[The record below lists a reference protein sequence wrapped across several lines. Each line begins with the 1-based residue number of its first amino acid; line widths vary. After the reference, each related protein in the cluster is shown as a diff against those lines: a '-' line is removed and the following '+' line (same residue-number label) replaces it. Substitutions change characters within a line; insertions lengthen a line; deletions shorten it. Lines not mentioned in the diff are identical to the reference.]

1 MTANKNEKLIK
12 EYKTIEADTAI
23 LENYSF
29 NAARQNSAKNRYSN
43 IHPFDHN
50 RVVLSMDDGD
60 TDYINAS
67 HIDVSMKV
75 ESKRKGNPVKVIKRH
90 ITSSVTRFSMFK
102 KLLRATTFKLQM
114 KSMENGTGPK
124 IFNQD
129 ELHTYF

>member
-67 HIDVSMKV
+67 YIDVSIKV
-75 ESKRKGNPVKVIKRH
+75 ELKRKGNPVKV
-90 ITSSVTRFSMFK
+90 VLFSMTFTYSRLCKTPHRASNK
-102 KLLRATTFKLQM
+102 KRNTLHAKVPSPRPVTT
-114 KSMENGTGPK
+114 SGA
-124 IFNQD
+124 
-129 ELHTYF
+129 

>member
-1 MTANKNEKLIK
+1 MTILPGIDEINGKNFTERYNEMTANRNEKLIK

-67 HIDVSMKV
+67 YIDVSI
-75 ESKRKGNPVKVIKRH
+75 IKD
-90 ITSSVTRFSMFK
+90 RFFTD
-102 KLLRATTFKLQM
+102 L
-114 KSMENGTGPK
+114 
-124 IFNQD
+124 I
-129 ELHTYF
+129 